1 MKLSKKNAAR
11 QRAIHKAISSGKA
24 LGGLLV
30 GIAAVTAA
38 SCRGNPPPARTMG
51 LYAPPP
57 RANTV
62 NESKQVYTTPGE
74 GSALAKTNAVRERCD
89 KPVVVGK
96 MRLPPE
102 RRKPLQP
109 LSAGQYR
116 VKLGDTLEKI
126 AKAHGKTVEE
136 LKRLN
141 DFDDKRAAGTRLYD
155 IHHFRKVLAQ
165 HCRRLVYILCWSWQN
180 RSEAGIQVAT

>member
-24 LGGLLV
+24 LGGVLV

-62 NESKQVYTTPGE
+62 NESRQVYTTPGKE
-74 GSALAKTNAVRERCD
+74 SNPAKPNAVQERRG
-89 KPVVVGK
+89 KPVVKGTP
-96 MRLPPE
+96 LPPE
-102 RRKPLQP
+102 RRKPLRP
-109 LSAGQYR
+109 LPSAQYR

-141 DFDDKRAAGTRLYD
+141 GFDDKRAANIKAGEV
-155 IHHFRKVLAQ
+155 IKV
-165 HCRRLVYILCWSWQN
+165 SD
-180 RSEAGIQVAT
+180 

>member
-74 GSALAKTNAVRERCD
+74 RSALAKTNAVRERCD

-109 LSAGQYR
+109 LPAQYR

-141 DFDDKRAAGTRLYD
+141 GFDDKRAANIKAGEV
-155 IHHFRKVLAQ
+155 IKV
-165 HCRRLVYILCWSWQN
+165 SD
-180 RSEAGIQVAT
+180 

>member
-24 LGGLLV
+24 LSGVLV
-30 GIAAVTAA
+30 GLAAVTAA
-38 SCRGNPPPARTMG
+38 SCRGNPLSGRTMG

-74 GSALAKTNAVRERCD
+74 EPKPAKPNAVRERRG
-89 KPVVVGK
+89 KPGVIGK
-96 MRLPPE
+96 PRLPPGQRE
-102 RRKPLQP
+102 QQQP
-109 LSAGQYR
+109 LSSGQYR
-116 VKLGDTLEKI
+116 VKRGDTFEKI
-126 AKAHGKTVEE
+126 AKSQGKTVEE

-141 DFDDKRAAGTRLYD
+141 GFDDKRAASIKEGEV
-155 IHHFRKVLAQ
+155 IKVSDKEVVQ
-165 HCRRLVYILCWSWQN
+165 PSR
-180 RSEAGIQVAT
+180 